1 MNIQEYL
8 TFTITLLNK
17 LHIKSHL
24 IDNPEEYISSE
35 IDCGLRSMLFDEK
48 NYAKLLI
55 NSPTEAKENV
65 IYRFF
70 DEYLCHYI
78 FFKIPKANA
87 TQYLFIGP
95 YIHSLPTDAFLQ
107 KKAQQL
113 SLPPAKADLLHKYY
127 RNLPIVEEENVL
139 FSIIDTLGNF
149 IFGGENNF
157 NIDHV
162 SYEIPDKRRPVY
174 VSDIFD
180 TMEEESNSL
189 TLEFIEQNYENEK
202 VLIEAVSKGKLHK
215 VDMIVS
221 SILNQGTEERLTDS
235 VRNRKNYLIILN
247 TLLRKAAEFG
257 EVHPIHIHRLSS
269 EFAQKIEK
277 LYTIGDSLDL
287 QKDMIQKYCLLV
299 KEHSLKK
306 YSHLIGRVITL
317 ISYDLTADLS
327 LKYISSLMNVNA
339 SYLSATFKKECGE
352 TLTEYVHRKR
362 MEAAAFML
370 SHSDKQIQTIA
381 EECGILDV
389 NYFIKLFKKQYG
401 ITPTQYRES

>member
-1 MNIQEYL
+1 MKEL
-8 TFTITLLNK
+8 TN
-17 LHIKSHL
+17 
-24 IDNPEEYISSE
+24 
-35 IDCGLRSMLFDEK
+35 
-48 NYAKLLI
+48 
-55 NSPTEAKENV
+55 
-65 IYRFF
+65 
-70 DEYLCHYI
+70 
-78 FFKIPKANA
+78 
-87 TQYLFIGP
+87 
-95 YIHSLPTDAFLQ
+95 LQ
-107 KKAQQL
+107 KM
-113 SLPPAKADLLHKYY
+113 Y
-127 RNLPIVEEENVL
+127 
-139 FSIIDTLGNF
+139 G
-149 IFGGENNF
+149 
-157 NIDHV
+157 
-162 SYEIPDKRRPVY
+162 
-174 VSDIFD
+174 
-180 TMEEESNSL
+180 
-189 TLEFIEQNYENEK
+189 EFIEQNYENEK

-257 EVHPIHIHRLSS
+257 EVHPIQIHRLSS